1 MLERLRPYQKSRY
14 AGGLIMSRKIK
25 RTPQA
30 ALSIKGAFD
39 EFVVAQTAKGFS
51 ESTIKNY
58 HSHFHSISKHFDI
71 EKPFAELTQTD
82 IHLLFFSSL
91 ASLRKPA
98 QIRPHGPDRCLFPLF
113 PAKPHTAAH
122 RGKQGGSC
130 ASYPVPAFRGDNL
143 TAWLS
148 LVILRL
154 FDIFPTI

>member
-1 MLERLRPYQKSRY
+1 MTASGSSRPTRF
-14 AGGLIMSRKIK
+14 L
-25 RTPQA
+25 
-30 ALSIKGAFD
+30 
-39 EFVVAQTAKGFS
+39 
-51 ESTIKNY
+51 
-58 HSHFHSISKHFDI
+58 
-71 EKPFAELTQTD
+71 
-82 IHLLFFSSL
+82 LLFFSSL

-154 FDIFPTI
+154 FDIFPHYLMKRGYPICCGRSHGSWEFFSSRFSPTNRPRCFGCGLKVYGWHPSHAEGTQWLTGPTRV